1 MVLEVAE
8 EFEAIVVTICWIRC
22 NYFVDGLAAN
32 VVFGTNSLLMSLSFK
47 AKRFS
52 NGVLVRDN
60 HNGSK
65 TTWNPDVEV
74 RSKCINDVATSPE
87 LKLRINS
94 Y

>member
-22 NYFVDGLAAN
+22 NFFVDGLAAN

-47 AKRFS
+47 ATRFS

-65 TTWNPDVEV
+65 TTWNPGVEV
-74 RSKCINDVATSPE
+74 RPNVKRYIDKFDAKAPISSN
-87 LKLRINS
+87 
-94 Y
+94 